1 MVRGASMPRNP
12 EMRIRLTATTTGLPL
27 PLTGDQD
34 QPLEELAFIKGLHL
48 GALLNGTKNR
58 GVMPARRA
66 ATVGAT
72 RTLKGASIEEPLT
85 PASYRE
91 SHESSQRMRRRTFPS
106 ARAPHPERSPRSRS
120 TAACGSPRRHAPR
133 ADASPRFL
141 AVRSD
146 RWRSWS

>member
-27 PLTGDQD
+27 PLTGDRD

-66 ATVGAT
+66 APEPCLDETGRIVQLAPLSQEPKPPRLVNT
-72 RTLKGASIEEPLT
+72 TLSGGRLGP
-85 PASYRE
+85 RE
-91 SHESSQRMRRRTFPS
+91 T
-106 ARAPHPERSPRSRS
+106 
-120 TAACGSPRRHAPR
+120 
-133 ADASPRFL
+133 
-141 AVRSD
+141 
-146 RWRSWS
+146 